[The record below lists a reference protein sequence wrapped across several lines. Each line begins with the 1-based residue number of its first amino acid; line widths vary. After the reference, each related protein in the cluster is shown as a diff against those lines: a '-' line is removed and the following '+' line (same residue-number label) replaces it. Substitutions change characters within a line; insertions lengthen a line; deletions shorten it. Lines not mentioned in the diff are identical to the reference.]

1 MNNKTCS
8 SMMIAGVA
16 ALLLMS
22 ATANAEGGPQDMKFA
37 ANCKPEG
44 AEASKCTEARREL
57 VKYSMHC
64 KMEGE
69 DGKRC
74 QQAGEVV
81 KSRKLAEQPD
91 VTGEAPTA
99 SKAMPAA
106 AAAPVAAKDELDL
119 KYAMHCKAEGAEGAK
134 CIDMRDKVGK
144 YAASCKQEGADGER
158 CQTAHK
164 VVEALSGK

>member
-1 MNNKTCS
+1 MNIKTWP
-8 SMMIAGVA
+8 SMVIAGMTG
-16 ALLLMS
+16 LLLLS
-22 ATANAEGGPQDMKFA
+22 AAVNAAEGGPQDMQFA

-44 AEASKCTEARREL
+44 AEAAKCSAARRDL

-69 DGKRC
+69 DGKHC

-91 VTGEAPTA
+91 VTGAA
-99 SKAMPAA
+99 PAA
-106 AAAPVAAKDELDL
+106 APAAAKDELDL
-119 KYAMHCKAEGAEGAK
+119 KYAMHCKAEGAQGK
-134 CIDMRDKVGK
+134 QCVDMRDKVGK

-164 VVEALSGK
+164 VMEALSAK